1 MNRWAGP
8 SLAACA
14 LLCLPPVGQTAEAP
28 KAPPAPVEVAEA
40 QQATVT
46 PHTWI
51 PGSIVSRND
60 ARIAG
65 VVAGRVLEIAEVGQR
80 VAAGTRLARLDD
92 TIVRLRVADLQA
104 QLARARA
111 QAALAKAQADRFS
124 QLLTTHVLSVSQ
136 VDEARAQSD
145 MARED
150 VARITAQLRQAEYET
165 AQSEI
170 RAPFAGVV
178 TERFVQRGEYV
189 NVGAAVVR
197 LVDTQTV
204 EARATAALALA
215 SGVKPGQAVS
225 VRARGEEQMGTIRT
239 LVPVGDDRSRQFE
252 VRVLLEHP
260 GWLVGTAVDVSLPA
274 GATKLAVVVPRDA
287 IVLRNRGAY
296 LFRVTR
302 TNTVEELAVEP
313 GASVAGM
320 VEVAGA
326 VVAGDRVVVRG
337 GERLQPGQ
345 PIAVLTRSSKVVKP
359 GSPPG

>member
-1 MNRWAGP
+1 MNRRRSALP
-8 SLAACA
+8 AAVA
-14 LLCLPPVGQTAEAP
+14 LCLPLVGQTAETP
-28 KAPPAPVEVAEA
+28 KPAPAPVEVAEA
-40 QQATVT
+40 QQTNVT
-46 PHTWI
+46 PRTWI

-80 VAAGTRLARLDD
+80 VAAGARLARLDD
-92 TIVRLRVADLQA
+92 TIVRLRVTDLQA

-111 QAALAKAQADRFS
+111 QATVAKTQADRFS
-124 QLLTTHVLSVSQ
+124 QLAGTHVLSVSQ
-136 VDEARAQSD
+136 LEEARAQAD

-178 TERFVQRGEYV
+178 TERFIQRGEYV

-215 SGVKPGQAVS
+215 SGVKSGQAVS
-225 VRARGEEQMGTIRT
+225 VRARGEEQPGTIRT
-239 LVPVGDDRSRQFE
+239 VVPVGDDRSRQFE
-252 VRVLLEHP
+252 VRVVLEHP
-260 GWLVGTAVDVSLPA
+260 DWLVGTAVDVSLAA
-274 GATKLAVVVPRDA
+274 GSTKLAVVVPRDA
-287 IVLRNRGAY
+287 IVLRERHAY
-296 LFRVTR
+296 VLRVTP

-313 GASVAGM
+313 GASVGGM

-326 VVAGDRVVVRG
+326 VLAGDRLVVRG
-337 GERLQPGQ
+337 GERLQSGQ

-359 GSPPG
+359 GPPPG

>member
-1 MNRWAGP
+1 MNRWPTP
-8 SLAACA
+8 SFAAFA
-14 LLCLPPVGQTAEAP
+14 LLCVPLVGRTAETP
-28 KAPPAPVEVAEA
+28 KPTPAPVEVAEA
-40 QQATVT
+40 RQANVT
-46 PHTWI
+46 PRTWI

-65 VVAGRVLEIAEVGQR
+65 VVAGRVLEIDEVGQR
-80 VAAGTRLARLDD
+80 VAAGARLAHLDD

-111 QAALAKAQADRFS
+111 QAAVSKAQADRFS
-124 QLLTTHVLSVSQ
+124 QLATTHVLPASQ

-145 MARED
+145 MSRED

-204 EARATAALALA
+204 EARATAALSLA

-225 VRARGEEQMGTIRT
+225 VRSNGEEQSGTIRT
-239 LVPVGDDRSRQFE
+239 VVPVGDERSRQFE
-252 VRVLLEHP
+252 VRVVVDHP
-260 GWLVGTAVDVSLPA
+260 DWLVGTAVDVSLPA

-287 IVLRNRGAY
+287 IVLRERRAY
-296 LFRVTR
+296 VLRVTP

-326 VVAGDRVVVRG
+326 VLAGDRLVIRG

-345 PIAVLTRSSKVVKP
+345 PIAVLTRSSKLVKP
-359 GSPPG
+359 GPPPG

>member
-1 MNRWAGP
+1 MIRWP

-14 LLCLPPVGQTAEAP
+14 VLCLPRVGQSADAP

-104 QLARARA
+104 QLARARD
-111 QAALAKAQADRFS
+111 QAAVAKAQADRFS

-136 VDEARAQSD
+136 VEEARAQSD
-145 MARED
+145 MTRED

-189 NVGAAVVR
+189 NIGAAVVR

-225 VRARGEEQMGTIRT
+225 VRAAHGEEQVGTIRT

-252 VRVLLEHP
+252 VRVVLEHP
-260 GWLVGTAVDVSLPA
+260 DWLVGTAVDVSLPA
-274 GATKLAVVVPRDA
+274 GTTKLAVVVPRDA
-287 IVLRNRGAY
+287 IVRRDRGAY
-296 LFRVTR
+296 VLRVTR

-320 VEVAGA
+320 VEVVGS
-326 VVAGDRVVVRG
+326 VAACDRLVIRG

-345 PIAVLTRSSKVVKP
+345 PIAVLTRSSKVVKA
-359 GSPPG
+359 SPPPG